1 MRDGIDEFG
10 ETAPDQDDLIAIE
23 EAREAWALT
32 RSHGASDDPL
42 SPPTPQN
49 WGIYGVLRRVW
60 DVAAGIWGSNPALIC
75 PYDDSGPSVRLVGC
89 LNARVGCCYHEMLI
103 SVRFLKTAILSSLI
117 IPGGGGC
124 VKSVLYRTLSVR
136 DLYFIF
142 AYIGLN
148 PYYIRAYIGLYHRV
162 HRAYI
167 GLF

>member
-10 ETAPDQDDLIAIE
+10 ETAPDQADLIAIE

-49 WGIYGVLRRVW
+49 WGIHGVLRRAW

-103 SVRFLKTAILSSLI
+103 SVDSLRS
-117 IPGGGGC
+117 P
-124 VKSVLYRTLSVR
+124 
-136 DLYFIF
+136 IF
-142 AYIGLN
+142 DAGTKIKNCLPSNGK
-148 PYYIRAYIGLYHRV
+148 
-162 HRAYI
+162 
-167 GLF
+167 

>member
-10 ETAPDQDDLIAIE
+10 ETAPDQADLIAIE

-49 WGIYGVLRRVW
+49 WGIHGVLQRAW

-89 LNARVGCCYHEMLI
+89 LNARVGCCYHEMLFLPD
-103 SVRFLKTAILSSLI
+103 FLKTAIHGISQKFLQGPSPSETRTVGPIRVSGGRSFRPLRTVPFDPFKFENCLS
-117 IPGGGGC
+117 
-124 VKSVLYRTLSVR
+124 R
-136 DLYFIF
+136 
-142 AYIGLN
+142 
-148 PYYIRAYIGLYHRV
+148 
-162 HRAYI
+162 
-167 GLF
+167 

>member
-10 ETAPDQDDLIAIE
+10 ETAPDQADLIAIE

-49 WGIYGVLRRVW
+49 LGIQGVLGRAW

-89 LNARVGCCYHEMLI
+89 LNARVGCCYHEMLFLPD
-103 SVRFLKTAILSSLI
+103 FLKTAILASAIVS
-117 IPGGGGC
+117 
-124 VKSVLYRTLSVR
+124 
-136 DLYFIF
+136 
-142 AYIGLN
+142 
-148 PYYIRAYIGLYHRV
+148 
-162 HRAYI
+162 
-167 GLF
+167 

>member
-10 ETAPDQDDLIAIE
+10 ETAPDQADLIAIE

-49 WGIYGVLRRVW
+49 WGIHGVLRRAW

-89 LNARVGCCYHEMLI
+89 LNARAGCRYHEMLI
-103 SVRFLKTAILSSLI
+103 SVRFLKTAILSRRHVATRLTREC
-117 IPGGGGC
+117 GLCG
-124 VKSVLYRTLSVR
+124 
-136 DLYFIF
+136 
-142 AYIGLN
+142 AYMWN
-148 PYYIRAYIGLYHRV
+148 
-162 HRAYI
+162 
-167 GLF
+167 

>member
-10 ETAPDQDDLIAIE
+10 ETAPYQADLIAIE

-49 WGIYGVLRRVW
+49 WGIYGVLRRAW

-89 LNARVGCCYHEMLI
+89 LNARVGCCYHEMLFLPD
-103 SVRFLKTAILSSLI
+103 FLKTAIQEAAVVVLARTRG
-117 IPGGGGC
+117 PGI
-124 VKSVLYRTLSVR
+124 VLVDDRLVPRVY
-136 DLYFIF
+136 
-142 AYIGLN
+142 AQA
-148 PYYIRAYIGLYHRV
+148 RAPAHS
-162 HRAYI
+162 APA
-167 GLF
+167 

>member
-10 ETAPDQDDLIAIE
+10 ETAPDQADLIAIE

-49 WGIYGVLRRVW
+49 WGIHGVLRRAW

-89 LNARVGCCYHEMLI
+89 LNARAGCRYHEMLFLPD
-103 SVRFLKTAILSSLI
+103 FLKTAILEKSRPCSS
-117 IPGGGGC
+117 
-124 VKSVLYRTLSVR
+124 
-136 DLYFIF
+136 
-142 AYIGLN
+142 
-148 PYYIRAYIGLYHRV
+148 
-162 HRAYI
+162 
-167 GLF
+167 

>member
-10 ETAPDQDDLIAIE
+10 ETAPDQADLIAIE

-49 WGIYGVLRRVW
+49 WGIHGVLRRAW

-89 LNARVGCCYHEMLI
+89 LNARVGCCYHEMLFLPD
-103 SVRFLKTAILSSLI
+103 FLKTAILGLSSHEIRSLKNQHFRKR
-117 IPGGGGC
+117 C
-124 VKSVLYRTLSVR
+124 VCRPSGTNSW
-136 DLYFIF
+136 
-142 AYIGLN
+142 
-148 PYYIRAYIGLYHRV
+148 PRAFTSDITASTN
-162 HRAYI
+162 RAPRPE
-167 GLF
+167 GT

>member
-10 ETAPDQDDLIAIE
+10 ETAPDQADLIAIE

-49 WGIYGVLRRVW
+49 LGIQGVLGRAW

-89 LNARVGCCYHEMLI
+89 LNARAGCRYHEMLI
-103 SVRFLKTAILSSLI
+103 SVRFLKSAIVAARRA
-117 IPGGGGC
+117 C
-124 VKSVLYRTLSVR
+124 YVLAVSALVPIH
-136 DLYFIF
+136 F
-142 AYIGLN
+142 N
-148 PYYIRAYIGLYHRV
+148 HHGLYTYKYGCLRRFVPVYQKH
-162 HRAYI
+162 
-167 GLF
+167 

>member
-10 ETAPDQDDLIAIE
+10 ETAPDQADLIAIE

-49 WGIYGVLRRVW
+49 WGIQGVLRRAW

-89 LNARVGCCYHEMLI
+89 LNARAGCRYHEMLI
-103 SVRFLKTAILSSLI
+103 SVRFLKTAIPNECRPKAQMHQILELEIAAHVCIQVCRRLHRKRSAHA
-117 IPGGGGC
+117 
-124 VKSVLYRTLSVR
+124 K
-136 DLYFIF
+136 
-142 AYIGLN
+142 
-148 PYYIRAYIGLYHRV
+148 RAS
-162 HRAYI
+162 
-167 GLF
+167 

>member
-10 ETAPDQDDLIAIE
+10 ETAPDQADLIAIE

-49 WGIYGVLRRVW
+49 WGIHIGIHGVLRRAW

-103 SVRFLKTAILSSLI
+103 SVRFLKTAIQA
-117 IPGGGGC
+117 
-124 VKSVLYRTLSVR
+124 VK
-136 DLYFIF
+136 
-142 AYIGLN
+142 
-148 PYYIRAYIGLYHRV
+148 
-162 HRAYI
+162 
-167 GLF
+167 

>member
-10 ETAPDQDDLIAIE
+10 ETAPDQADLIAIE

-49 WGIYGVLRRVW
+49 WGIHGVLQRAW

-89 LNARVGCCYHEMLI
+89 LDARAGCRYHEILFLP
-103 SVRFLKTAILSSLI
+103 RFLKTAI
-117 IPGGGGC
+117 PGFQFTVGYQHPSGT
-124 VKSVLYRTLSVR
+124 TLP
-136 DLYFIF
+136 DLVNGTE
-142 AYIGLN
+142 IGHG
-148 PYYIRAYIGLYHRV
+148 RAYGPN
-162 HRAYI
+162 
-167 GLF
+167 

>member
-10 ETAPDQDDLIAIE
+10 ETAPDQADLIAIE

-49 WGIYGVLRRVW
+49 LGIQGVLGRAW

-89 LNARVGCCYHEMLI
+89 LNARAGCRYHEMLI
-103 SVRFLKTAILSSLI
+103 SVRFLKTAIIVWVGQLI
-117 IPGGGGC
+117 
-124 VKSVLYRTLSVR
+124 LR
-136 DLYFIF
+136 
-142 AYIGLN
+142 
-148 PYYIRAYIGLYHRV
+148 
-162 HRAYI
+162 
-167 GLF
+167 

>member
-10 ETAPDQDDLIAIE
+10 ETAPDQADLIAIE

-49 WGIYGVLRRVW
+49 WGIHSVLRRAW

-103 SVRFLKTAILSSLI
+103 SVDFLKTAIFC
-117 IPGGGGC
+117 G
-124 VKSVLYRTLSVR
+124 R
-136 DLYFIF
+136 D
-142 AYIGLN
+142 G
-148 PYYIRAYIGLYHRV
+148 R
-162 HRAYI
+162 
-167 GLF
+167 LFLHPEWPFVSPPRS

>member
-10 ETAPDQDDLIAIE
+10 ETAPDQADLIAIE

-49 WGIYGVLRRVW
+49 WGIHGVLQRAW

-89 LNARVGCCYHEMLI
+89 LNARAGCRYHEMLI
-103 SVRFLKTAILSSLI
+103 SVRFLKTAIPAVI
-117 IPGGGGC
+117 HG
-124 VKSVLYRTLSVR
+124 
-136 DLYFIF
+136 
-142 AYIGLN
+142 
-148 PYYIRAYIGLYHRV
+148 IR
-162 HRAYI
+162 
-167 GLF
+167 

>member
-10 ETAPDQDDLIAIE
+10 ETAPDQADLIAIE

-49 WGIYGVLRRVW
+49 WGIHGVLRRAW

-89 LNARVGCCYHEMLI
+89 LNARAGCRYHEMLI
-103 SVRFLKTAILSSLI
+103 SVRFLKTAIKKNMTGTSQKSLSRKLNSV
-117 IPGGGGC
+117 GGSSPQ
-124 VKSVLYRTLSVR
+124 VDNR
-136 DLYFIF
+136 DDDV
-142 AYIGLN
+142 G
-148 PYYIRAYIGLYHRV
+148 
-162 HRAYI
+162 
-167 GLF
+167 

>member
-10 ETAPDQDDLIAIE
+10 ETAPDQADLIAIE

-49 WGIYGVLRRVW
+49 WGIYGVLRRAW

-89 LNARVGCCYHEMLI
+89 LNARAGRRYHEMLI
-103 SVRFLKTAILSSLI
+103 SVRFLKTAIRE
-117 IPGGGGC
+117 
-124 VKSVLYRTLSVR
+124 KSYYNRSNNRSNREKSYDNCTITEKHRT
-136 DLYFIF
+136 I
-142 AYIGLN
+142 
-148 PYYIRAYIGLYHRV
+148 
-162 HRAYI
+162 
-167 GLF
+167 

>member
-10 ETAPDQDDLIAIE
+10 ETAPDQADLIAIE

-49 WGIYGVLRRVW
+49 LGFQGVLRRAW

-89 LNARVGCCYHEMLI
+89 LNARVGCCYV
-103 SVRFLKTAILSSLI
+103 SRNADFSRLSQNGHPRSGRQGR
-117 IPGGGGC
+117 PCG
-124 VKSVLYRTLSVR
+124 
-136 DLYFIF
+136 
-142 AYIGLN
+142 
-148 PYYIRAYIGLYHRV
+148 
-162 HRAYI
+162 
-167 GLF
+167 